1 MLSIVNIG
9 RVVEAAM
16 ARPIKE
22 TPILRGKDA
31 ERFEKA
37 MKENEKKTITPE
49 EYERIM
55 NARRTIR
62 FVENKADALLAIAN

>member
-1 MLSIVNIG
+1 
-9 RVVEAAM
+9 M
-16 ARPIKE
+16 ARPVKE

-37 MKENEKKTITPE
+37 MRENEKKTITPE

-55 NARRTIR
+55 EAWRTIR
-62 FVENKADALLAIAN
+62 VVDKRRERY